1 MDERFNQTYRDRA
14 NIERYVGDPFSGVPV
29 DQNLVEEVATEY
41 SLKSDHLARSLRE
54 IERSRELL
62 NVEILYSGFD
72 PIPLGKDGDGHLF
85 LTADAASC
93 WDAVAERLTL
103 TSVGRDAV
111 ATAHDRH
118 VRRYGRGTDDTGVG
132 FVVTC
137 PEFPSAIIEDIQ
149 RLVHQTPLSA
159 RQATVWM
166 LNQHALNV
174 PAIADI
180 LSVPETVVRSELVE
194 VNNETERVTTAAR
207 LLDLPNIALTRTKP
221 NPTSDHWMGIEWS
234 PWHDLHNRES
244 LLTELPKEPG
254 LYRVRHTGV
263 EGLLYI
269 GETGSEGGI
278 RDRVGHGLA
287 VGLNGSSRPDG
298 GNHDATPPLWKIA
311 SNIKGRLEVSFSTP
325 AVAANKRHRLAL
337 EATLVAVCRR
347 EIGRTPS
354 VMLNRDPLPE
364 EMTRTQEGG
373 QGQRSS
379 LRDESY
385 SVPSWRDWRAVA
397 SPEWLGYE
405 WTSPRPLSDRS
416 EVESS
421 KACAFRVWKPQ
432 SETSEWERVLTVVG
446 TTESLHSR
454 LFTLRNEYGP
464 EMRFTIAELPDLSD
478 EDVARSRELEEV
490 RYDLVGA
497 HYLTSGQPPENQY

>member
-1 MDERFNQTYRDRA
+1 MDERFNRTYQDRA

-29 DQNLVEEVATEY
+29 NQNLVEEVATEY
-41 SLKSDHLARSLRE
+41 SLDSDHLAQALRE
-54 IERSRELL
+54 VERSKDLL
-62 NVEILYSGFD
+62 NVGILYSGFN
-72 PIPLGKDGDGHLF
+72 PIPVGKDGDGHLL
-85 LTADAASC
+85 LTADAANC

-111 ATAHDRH
+111 ATAHDRQ
-118 VRRYGRGTDDTGVG
+118 VRKYGRNTDDTGVG

-137 PEFPSAIIEDIQ
+137 PEFPSTIVEDVQ
-149 RLVHQTPLSA
+149 RLSHQTPLSA

-194 VNNETERVTTAAR
+194 VNNETERVTTAAK
-207 LLDLPNIALTRTKP
+207 LLDVSNTTLTRTKP
-221 NPTSDHWMGIEWS
+221 NPTSDQWMGIKWS
-234 PWHDLHNRES
+234 PWHDLYNRES
-244 LLTELPKEPG
+244 LLTDLPEEPG

-269 GETGSEGGI
+269 GETGSEGGL

-287 VGLNGSSRPDG
+287 VGLGGSSRPEG
-298 GNHDATPPLWKIA
+298 GNHDATTPLWKIT
-311 SNIKGRLEVSFSTP
+311 SNIDGQLKVSFATP
-325 AVAANKRHRLAL
+325 PVAANKRHRLAL
-337 EATLVAVCRR
+337 EATLIAVSRR
-347 EIGRTPS
+347 ETGRTPS
-354 VMLNRDPLPE
+354 VMLNRDPLQE
-364 EMTRTQEGG
+364 EITQEGG
-373 QGQRSS
+373 QGQQSS
-379 LRDESY
+379 LRDKSY
-385 SVPSWRDWRAVA
+385 SVPSWRDWRAVT
-397 SPEWLGYE
+397 SLEWLGYD

-421 KACAFRVWKPQ
+421 KVCAFRVWKPQ
-432 SETSEWERVLTVVG
+432 PKTSEWEQVLTVVG

-454 LFTLRNEYGP
+454 LFTLLNKYGP
-464 EMRFTIAELPDLSD
+464 DMRFSITELPDLRD
-478 EDVARSRELEEV
+478 EDVARSRELKEA

-497 HYLTSGQPPENQY
+497 HYLTSGQPPEDQY